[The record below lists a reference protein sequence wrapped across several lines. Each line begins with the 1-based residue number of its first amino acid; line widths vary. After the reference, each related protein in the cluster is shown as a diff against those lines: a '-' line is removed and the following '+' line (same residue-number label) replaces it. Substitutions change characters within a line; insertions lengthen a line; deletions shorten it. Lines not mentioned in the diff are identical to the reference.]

1 MNWLAEDLSSNKNI
15 FGNWY
20 DRQRYYE
27 KEGKQKLL
35 KFWHERA
42 LEKMRT
48 FIQENKDNMEKI
60 EEGYTTYKYELDDYK
75 KILQE
80 EGISIV
86 LGNTLKK

>member
-1 MNWLAEDLSSNKNI
+1 MNWLEEALSSNKKSKIISYVTHPLYFDKEYKKKI
-15 FGNWY
+15 F
-20 DRQRYYE
+20 
-27 KEGKQKLL
+27 
-35 KFWHERA
+35 HERT

-86 LGNTLKK
+86 LGNTLKN